1 MKNICISLI
10 RFYQKYLSSLK
21 RNPTC
26 RFMPTC
32 SAYAI
37 EAFQKRGFFVGMIL
51 AVWRILRCN
60 PFCAGGYDP
69 VPDKGFKTMGRG
81 MNISSEDEENVRD
94 DDK

>member
-1 MKNICISLI
+1 
-10 RFYQKYLSSLK
+10 
-21 RNPTC
+21 
-26 RFMPTC
+26 
-32 SAYAI
+32 
-37 EAFQKRGFFVGMIL
+37 MIL
-51 AVWRILRCN
+51 TVWRILRCN

>member
-1 MKNICISLI
+1 MKNVCIGLI
-10 RFYQKYLSSLK
+10 RFYQKFLSPLK

-26 RFMPTC
+26 RFYPTC

-51 AVWRILRCN
+51 TVYRILRCN
-60 PFCAGGYDP
+60 PFCRGGYDP

-81 MNISSEDEENVRD
+81 VVLTENDETDEND
-94 DDK
+94 E